1 MLTDPISDMLTRIRN
16 AGHARMNRVTMPDS
30 RMKREIARVLHSRG
44 YISGFASDGAE
55 KKPTLSIDIRYND
68 ASQPLIEG
76 IERVS
81 KPGCRVYVGAAEVP
95 RVRNGLGVAILSTPK
110 GVMADDEARDSH
122 VGGEVLARVW

>member
-44 YISGFASDGAE
+44 YISGFASDGAD

-110 GVMADDEARDSH
+110 GVMSDDDARNSH